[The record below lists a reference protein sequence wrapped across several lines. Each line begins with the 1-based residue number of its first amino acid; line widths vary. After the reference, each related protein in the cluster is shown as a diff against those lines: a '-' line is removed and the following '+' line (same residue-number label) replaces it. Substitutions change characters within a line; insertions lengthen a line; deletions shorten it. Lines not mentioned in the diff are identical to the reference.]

1 MVIYHQKM
9 ELFFAFLVVYRTDQ
23 HTAGIDTHHGSG
35 RQIRDGDARFADEL
49 FRFVVLVDTGK
60 DDSVGAGSV
69 IQHEF
74 QEFFGLFDRFVFN
87 EQAFSIIQI

>member
-1 MVIYHQKM
+1 MDGGD
-9 ELFFAFLVVYRTDQ
+9 E
-23 HTAGIDTHHGSG
+23 HTLRGNAHHGSG
-35 RQIRDGDARFADEL
+35 RQIRDGDAGLADEL
-49 FRFVVLVDTGK
+49 FRLVVLVDTGK

-74 QEFFGLFDRFVFN
+74 QEFFGLLDRFVFN